1 MKPIKETTASQSAF
15 FNPRVV
21 LGFIL
26 CSLCVLLALLGFSI
40 NSTSSALAAAPDQGD
55 GQPIV
60 GASYKNDVSSALRNV
75 AQGWPLQFKP
85 QHEAAENPKIPNNH
99 QDSPD
104 TVVQDKFVSELALL
118 APRIP
123 GPILNFNGIR
133 FPGVGCNCAPPDTN
147 GSVGSTQFVQIVNE
161 GYQVF
166 NKTTG
171 NSVLG
176 PNSLA
181 SLWSGFGGACENF
194 GFGDPTV
201 VFDKIAN
208 RWVITQFASRNGNIP
223 ITDYCVAVSTT
234 DDATGAYNRY
244 GFHLSNNFIDYP
256 KLGVWPDAYYLSI
269 NLFNSSGTAFLG
281 PQPFAFNRAKMI
293 AGMPATF
300 ITFPPLGSNHAPFL
314 PSDLDGKIKPPA
326 GAPNTYVEW
335 PANGTYNVYH
345 FHVNFV
351 TPTNSTFTL
360 FASPPAAP
368 FTQLC
373 PTTRACVPELG
384 AGGSDRLDGIG
395 DRLMYRLAYRR
406 FGDGHESLVGNYTVQ
421 SNNVAAVRWFE
432 LRRVTAGPVRVF
444 QESTYQPDATWR
456 WMGSAA
462 MDKFGNLVVGFSASS
477 PTIHPQIRYAGRLA
491 TDPLNTLAQG
501 EAHLFNGAGSQLDTG
516 NRWGDYSSMA
526 IDPVD
531 DSTFWYTT
539 EYYNTNSSF
548 NWRTRI
554 GSFHF

>member
-1 MKPIKETTASQSAF
+1 MKPVKKTTASQSAF
-15 FNPRVV
+15 FNQRIV
-21 LGFIL
+21 LGFVL
-26 CSLCVLLALLGFSI
+26 CSLSVLIGLLGFSI

-55 GQPIV
+55 SQPIV
-60 GASYKNDVSSALRNV
+60 GASYKNDVSPALRDV
-75 AQGWPLQFKP
+75 AQRWPLQFKP

-104 TVVQDKFVSELALL
+104 TVVEDKFVSALALL
-118 APRIP
+118 APLIP
-123 GPILNFNGIR
+123 GPILNFDGIR

-147 GSVGSTQFVQIVNE
+147 GSVGSTQFVQMVNE

-166 NKTTG
+166 DKATG
-171 NSVLG
+171 HSILG
-176 PNSLA
+176 PNSIE

-201 VFDKIAN
+201 VFDKAAR
-208 RWVITQFASRNGNIP
+208 RWVITEFASRNGNVP
-223 ITDYCVAVSTT
+223 ITDYCIAVSTT
-234 DDATGAYNRY
+234 DDATGTYNRY

-256 KLGVWPDAYYLSI
+256 KLGVWTDAYYLSV
-269 NLFNSSGTAFLG
+269 NVFNSPGTAFLG
-281 PQPFAFNRAKMI
+281 PQPYAFDRAKMI

-300 ITFPPLGSNHAPFL
+300 IKFPPLGSNHAPFL
-314 PSDLDGKIKPPA
+314 PSDLDGNIKPPP
-326 GAPNTYVEW
+326 GAPNTYVEF
-335 PANGTYNVYH
+335 PASGFYNVFH

-351 TPTNSTFTL
+351 TPTGSTFTL

-373 PTTRACVPELG
+373 PTTRACVPQLG
-384 AGGSDRLDGIG
+384 TGGSSSLDGIG

-406 FGDGHESLVGNYTVQ
+406 FGDGHESLVGNYTVK

-444 QESTYQPDATWR
+444 QESTFQPDATHR

-462 MDKFGNLVVGFSASS
+462 MDRFGNLAIGFTASS
-477 PTIHPQIRYAGRLA
+477 PTIHPQIRYAGRRA

-501 EAHLFNGAGSQLDTG
+501 EAHLFNGAGSQLDSG

-531 DSTFWYTT
+531 DLTFWYTT
-539 EYYNTNSSF
+539 EYYNTNSSS

-554 GSFHF
+554 GKFHF

>member
-1 MKPIKETTASQSAF
+1 M
-15 FNPRVV
+15 
-21 LGFIL
+21 L
-26 CSLCVLLALLGFSI
+26 CSLAVLLALLGFSV
-40 NSTSSALAAAPDQGD
+40 NSISSALAAAPDQGD
-55 GQPIV
+55 SQPIV
-60 GASYKNDVSSALRNV
+60 GASYKNDVSPALRDV
-75 AQGWPLQFKP
+75 AQGWPLEFKA
-85 QHEAAENPKIPNNH
+85 QHEAAENPKIPNSH

-104 TVVQDKFVSELALL
+104 TVVQDKFVSALALL
-118 APRIP
+118 APLIP
-123 GPILNFNGIR
+123 SPILNFDGIR

-147 GSVGSTQFVQIVNE
+147 GSVGTTQFVQMVNE

-166 NKTTG
+166 DKATG
-171 NSVLG
+171 HSILG
-176 PNSLA
+176 PNSIE

-201 VFDKIAN
+201 VFDKAAK
-208 RWVITQFASRNGNIP
+208 RWVITEFASTNGNIP
-223 ITDYCVAVSTT
+223 TTDYCIAVSTT
-234 DDATGAYNRY
+234 NDATGTYNRY

-256 KLGVWPDAYYLSI
+256 KLGVWTDAYYLSV
-269 NLFNSSGTAFLG
+269 NVFNSSGTAFLG
-281 PQPFAFNRAKMI
+281 PQPYAFDRAKMI

-300 ITFPPLGSNHAPFL
+300 IQFPPLGSNHAPFL
-314 PSDLDGKIKPPA
+314 PSDVDGNIKPPP
-326 GAPNTYVEW
+326 GAPNTYVEF
-335 PANGTYNVYH
+335 PASGFYNVYH
-345 FHVNFV
+345 FHVDFV
-351 TPTNSTFTL
+351 TPTGSTFTL

-373 PTTRACVPELG
+373 PTTRACVPQLG
-384 AGGSDRLDGIG
+384 AGGSNSLDGIG

-406 FGDGHESLVGNYTVQ
+406 FGDGHESLVGNYTVK

-444 QESTYQPDATWR
+444 QESTFQPDATHR

-462 MDKFGNLVVGFSASS
+462 MDKFGNLVIGFSASS

-501 EAHLFNGAGSQLDTG
+501 EAHLFNGAGSQLGTG

-531 DSTFWYTT
+531 DRTFWYTT

-554 GSFHF
+554 GNFHF